1 MCFFFPSIFNY
12 NINVYKKFEVFGFF
26 LNKKNAKVFN
36 LDYVISH
43 NKR

>member
-1 MCFFFPSIFNY
+1 MSIKSLRFL
-12 NINVYKKFEVFGFF
+12 FFF